1 MLPILRYTPSWLHG
15 TEEPAAMEGTSAAG
29 PTTGLEGTDL
39 AGPSSR
45 GEGTSVACAGACS
58 VEVGVGRPSEET
70 GSALEDIPGT
80 GEIALFT
87 CNSSFHPLRGS
98 RDIASLSRT
107 S

>member
-1 MLPILRYTPSWLHG
+1 
-15 TEEPAAMEGTSAAG
+15 MEGTSAAG

-80 GEIALFT
+80 GGEETTAEIALFS